1 MTDQLPRTIPTDPDE
16 QEAQMPEWAL
26 SEAWKRNSA
35 RSLVGASV
43 RYTIEHHPS
52 VFDHALTIWQYMPE
66 PVDPDLQMARE
77 VCAEVFPQ
85 GKDWHMRGDYGMHG
99 SMNGM
104 MFGISGKQGD
114 EFDKAFLS
122 EMVIHHEGAVI
133 MAEDVLATSK
143 RPELLTLAKD
153 IISAQTKEINQMKT
167 WYKKWYGVELT
178 K

>member
-1 MTDQLPRTIPTDPDE
+1 MKNNTVFVSL
-16 QEAQMPEWAL
+16 L
-26 SEAWKRNSA
+26 SVSVGL
-35 RSLVGASV
+35 LVGYVLWGATS
-43 RYTIEHHPS
+43 HNMDMS
-52 VFDHALTIWQYMPE
+52 MDS
-66 PVDPDLQMARE
+66 QMHTMSNSLK
-77 VCAEVFPQ
+77 
-85 GKDWHMRGDYGMHG
+85 GKT
-99 SMNGM
+99 
-104 MFGISGKQGD
+104 GD

-153 IISAQTKEINQMKT
+153 IISAQTKEINQMKA